1 MGSDACPAPDRGIG
15 PGIIRGSMAGPHAFY
30 RAVAPPP
37 ALRPYIHAFWVYE
50 GYLPAHGRERV
61 LPTGTVEWVIPLAGQ
76 RLEWRELDGAEGH
89 HSGAHVAGPRLTA
102 YDVPTAQQA
111 LLAGVHFRVGGAWPL
126 LGIPQEEL
134 AERHVELAS
143 VWGADVE
150 DWVTRLREAKGTEDR
165 FALLGELFLARL
177 DVRRASHPEVARALA
192 RLHESAAEVSVASLV
207 MGSGL
212 SHRRFIELFR
222 REVGLTPRD
231 LLRVRRFQRA
241 LASTRRG
248 ASPSLTWL
256 AHEAGYFDQSHW
268 LLECRKLAGL
278 SPGALVSTARGA
290 EVLPPEERGQM
301 LPIG

>member
-1 MGSDACPAPDRGIG
+1 MT
-15 PGIIRGSMAGPHAFY
+15 GPHAFY

-50 GYLPAHGRERV
+50 GYLPAHGSERV
-61 LPTGTVEWVIPLAGQ
+61 LPTGTVEWVMPLAGQ
-76 RLEWRELDGAEGH
+76 RLEWRELDGDAGH

-111 LLAGVHFRVGGAWPL
+111 MLAGVHFRVGGAWPL
-126 LGIPQEEL
+126 LGIPQDAL
-134 AERHVELAS
+134 AERHVELS
-143 VWGADVE
+143 SLWGADVE
-150 DWVTRLREAKGTEDR
+150 VWMARLQEAKGDADR
-165 FALLGELFLARL
+165 FALLGDLFLARL
-177 DVRRASHPEVARALA
+177 DEKRGSHPAVARALA
-192 RLHESAAEVSVASLV
+192 RLDASTVEVPVASLV
-207 MGSGL
+207 AGSGL

-231 LLRVRRFQRA
+231 FLRVRRFQRA
-241 LASTRRG
+241 LEYTRKG
-248 ASPSLTWL
+248 APLSITWV
-256 AHEAGYFDQSHW
+256 AHEAGYCDQSHW

-278 SPGALVSTARGA
+278 APGALASTVRGA